1 VKMEKKILNIL
12 VFHICFFLSISL
24 ISQTEFIC
32 RRVKQEGRVARLRS
46 IFEWLRYRQAHP
58 EQDVWALQRA
68 LDSGNIMAWVKDGME
83 MKRIISEI
91 GDYGSA
97 EEKNETVI
105 FLLQMANP
113 YEGPYVRK
121 AAVYCLKELFPYLN
135 GDTKRLILGRLEEEY
150 IRYSQQIRLQGE
162 ERDTL
167 RQFLGVISQ
176 FVPMLTEEEIQS
188 INPVTLTAVAYYCAE
203 TLLESDIKVLSK
215 VIRYVSPQSQ
225 KEALMSLRDAFIE
238 EYNPVYQE
246 EVGIAVVDLIINNL
260 PHCNNPEFLEGAFE
274 LAVALLGD
282 PATFECGKKIAY
294 TLMPFL
300 ASSEKK
306 QIQDLLKQD

>member
-68 LDSGNIMAWVKDGME
+68 LDFGNIMAWVKDGME

-105 FLLQMANP
+105 FLLQMS
-113 YEGPYVRK
+113 
-121 AAVYCLKELFPYLN
+121 
-135 GDTKRLILGRLEEEY
+135 TW
-150 IRYSQQIRLQGE
+150 
-162 ERDTL
+162 ERT
-167 RQFLGVISQ
+167 GISL
-176 FVPMLTEEEIQS
+176 PKIASGCPSLP
-188 INPVTLTAVAYYCAE
+188 PVT
-203 TLLESDIKVLSK
+203 
-215 VIRYVSPQSQ
+215 VSVVNILYIPP
-225 KEALMSLRDAFIE
+225 
-238 EYNPVYQE
+238 PV
-246 EVGIAVVDLIINNL
+246 V
-260 PHCNNPEFLEGAFE
+260 PC
-274 LAVALLGD
+274 
-282 PATFECGKKIAY
+282 
-294 TLMPFL
+294 
-300 ASSEKK
+300 
-306 QIQDLLKQD
+306 

>member
-1 VKMEKKILNIL
+1 ML
-12 VFHICFFLSISL
+12 
-24 ISQTEFIC
+24 
-32 RRVKQEGRVARLRS
+32 
-46 IFEWLRYRQAHP
+46 
-58 EQDVWALQRA
+58 
-68 LDSGNIMAWVKDGME
+68 
-83 MKRIISEI
+83 
-91 GDYGSA
+91 
-97 EEKNETVI
+97 
-105 FLLQMANP
+105 FLLQKAKP

-121 AAVYCLKELFPYLN
+121 MAVYCLKELFPYL
-135 GDTKRLILGRLEEEY
+135 DDHTHHLILTRLDEEY
-150 IRYSQQIRLQGE
+150 VRYSQQMRLQGE
-162 ERDTL
+162 ERNTL
-167 RQFLGVISQ
+167 REFLGVISN
-176 FVPMLTEEEIQS
+176 FVPQLTEEEIKS
-188 INPVTLTAVAYYCAE
+188 ISPVTLTAVAYYCAE